1 LSVVAVLGVF
11 VIGAIG
17 YMVIETERAPSF
29 LDAAYMT
36 VITLSTVGY
45 TEVWEL
51 SDTGRLWTIGVI
63 TFGIATVSVAFT
75 SLIALFVSGELRS
88 LRERRK
94 MEQTVSQ
101 IRNHVI
107 LCGYGRMGSLI
118 VEELT
123 RRSVPVLV
131 VEILPQLQEDLQEA
145 QIPHVI
151 DDATEEETLLQAGL
165 KHARALVTVLPDDAD
180 NVYVTLTAH
189 TLRPDLRIVSRAQ
202 QLTAD
207 AKLKSAGASR
217 VICPQVIGATRI
229 VNVLTRPNV
238 VDFVDIAN
246 KGVDLEMDEYVI
258 GERSPLAGKMLRDSA
273 LREKTGAMVIAIKR
287 AAGETLFNPGP
298 DAVLE
303 ANDTLMLVGPGG
315 VSSRLDRL

>member
-1 LSVVAVLGVF
+1 LSIVAVLGVF
-11 VIGAIG
+11 VVGAIG
-17 YMVIETERAPSF
+17 YMVIETEQAPSF

-94 MEQTVSQ
+94 MEKTVSQ
-101 IRNHVI
+101 LRDHVI
-107 LCGYGRMGSLI
+107 LCGYGRMGGLI

-131 VEILPQLQEDLQEA
+131 VEILPQLHEDLQEA

-189 TLRPDLRIVSRAQ
+189 TLRPDLKIVSRAQ
-202 QLTAD
+202 QLTTD

-246 KGVDLEMDEYVI
+246 RGVDLEMDEYVI
-258 GERSPLAGKMLRDSA
+258 GERSPLAGKLLRDSA

-303 ANDTLMLVGPGG
+303 VNDTLMLVGPGG
-315 VSSRLDRL
+315 VSSRLDGL